1 MIREQV
7 MHLNSIEKAPQ
18 VPNVN
23 TSNGLIGFPQQDL
36 MNQF

>member
-7 MHLNSIEKAPQ
+7 LHLNSIEKAP

-23 TSNGLIGFPQQDL
+23 TSNGLIGFP
-36 MNQF
+36 